1 MTVEGNTSNEF
12 KPLADNERFTLVV
25 HIGAAKTG
33 TSSIQISL
41 RRHQAELKKQGFH
54 YLGQMLEHAPRK
66 IFPWQVVSGTEEF
79 LHLEQNSAQEQ
90 LSQVLSDSIQDLQ
103 QAGCH
108 TAIWSNESFFGRS
121 GVVIEA
127 LSSLLKAGIDVSVIA
142 YVRRYDEWTRSA
154 YLQWGLKH
162 RIYRGQLK
170 NFRQWLD
177 YRQSGF
183 MQHLAPWLENFE
195 EKLLLRNMDTAGD
208 SAADFLKLVGI
219 DPSQFVLERRNE
231 SPSAEELVLRV
242 LYNEQFDG
250 KVQPIK
256 FIRSFSGRK
265 IQYNRPIESIL
276 AELLPTKED
285 LDQVNEQ
292 CSEDRQNVN
301 ALLEK
306 CRQPPI
312 LDTPLAEKETTVD
325 VSKIVTALAE
335 IMIHQSRKLEELNTK
350 VDSLQKDKDAQEQVN
365 YKQEY
370 QDHTL
375 AEPQLKSDQNP
386 VFVISTGRSG
396 STLIQRLLNCHPD
409 LVVWGEHFG
418 FINGLANA
426 WNQIRNSSTVAFPK
440 TAEENNAA
448 LKVLPTLTDPQAAL
462 EWVNPWS
469 LEEFEAKVT
478 SFLSNYFG
486 SRMEKGQRWGFKEI
500 RYNNMPAL
508 QMLRRIY
515 PNGRFVF
522 IKRDPIEVTR
532 SKVFAFIKEN
542 KWAEFSEDEKR
553 RKLEMMLKE
562 EYSQYRLFD
571 TFLTRNMGIGV
582 LLQFESLTSSMS
594 AEMTTVLNH
603 LQLDVKRYDW
613 EMANK
618 VIGHTITST
627 KRDETLVQFIREVDA
642 AIHPD

>member
-1 MTVEGNTSNEF
+1 M
-12 KPLADNERFTLVV
+12 
-25 HIGAAKTG
+25 
-33 TSSIQISL
+33 
-41 RRHQAELKKQGFH
+41 
-54 YLGQMLEHAPRK
+54 M
-66 IFPWQVVSGTEEF
+66 
-79 LHLEQNSAQEQ
+79 
-90 LSQVLSDSIQDLQ
+90 
-103 QAGCH
+103 
-108 TAIWSNESFFGRS
+108 
-121 GVVIEA
+121 
-127 LSSLLKAGIDVSVIA
+127 
-142 YVRRYDEWTRSA
+142 
-154 YLQWGLKH
+154 
-162 RIYRGQLK
+162 
-170 NFRQWLD
+170 
-177 YRQSGF
+177 
-183 MQHLAPWLENFE
+183 
-195 EKLLLRNMDTAGD
+195 
-208 SAADFLKLVGI
+208 
-219 DPSQFVLERRNE
+219 
-231 SPSAEELVLRV
+231 
-242 LYNEQFDG
+242 
-250 KVQPIK
+250 
-256 FIRSFSGRK
+256 
-265 IQYNRPIESIL
+265 
-276 AELLPTKED
+276 
-285 LDQVNEQ
+285 
-292 CSEDRQNVN
+292 
-301 ALLEK
+301 
-306 CRQPPI
+306 
-312 LDTPLAEKETTVD
+312 
-325 VSKIVTALAE
+325 
-335 IMIHQSRKLEELNTK
+335 HQSRKLEELNMQ
-350 VDSLQKDKDAQEQVN
+350 VDSLKKDNEAQQQVN
-365 YKQEY
+365 HNEQY